1 MKRDG
6 KRIWRDTQMRRCDK
20 CGCLCDPGD
29 LVNGICD
36 DCREEEQKKE
46 DGAEQFRQL
55 MYGNVKQVELRD
67 FEM

>member
-1 MKRDG
+1 
-6 KRIWRDTQMRRCDK
+6 MRRCDK

-55 MYGNVKQVELRD
+55 MSGNAKQMGHSPCGSVD
-67 FEM
+67 